1 MKNGK
6 KPTRKQLAIIIKNV
20 GTPGDWLVSKSTL
33 DELLLVNRFTGKTK
47 TIWL

>member
-6 KPTRKQLAIIIKNV
+6 KPTRKQLDIISEHV
-20 GTPGDWLVSKSTL
+20 ATPSDWLISKCTL
-33 DELLLVNRFTGKTK
+33 DEMLLVHRFVGKTK